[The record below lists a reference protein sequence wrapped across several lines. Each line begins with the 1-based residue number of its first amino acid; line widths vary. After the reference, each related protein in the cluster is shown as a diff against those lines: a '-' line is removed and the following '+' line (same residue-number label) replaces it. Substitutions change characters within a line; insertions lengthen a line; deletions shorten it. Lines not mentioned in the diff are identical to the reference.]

1 MLGSYHGR
9 SITLSTT
16 LNDRHCTRRS
26 RPSIFFT
33 STTISPLTRLVTV
46 RNLDRSTPPTKV
58 PQGRRRQ
65 LECFSAICRGRRP
78 MRAKHQYFYSLIC
91 EHAYWD
97 RRPDSSNRLR
107 PEGIP
112 FSSLTPPTAIFIDP
126 TTLGSSLP
134 FYPDVPFRSCS
145 LFLWVW
151 VCVTHV

>member
-97 RRPDSSNRLR
+97 RRPDSPHLQQSTEAGRHPLQL
-107 PEGIP
+107 
-112 FSSLTPPTAIFIDP
+112 SH
-126 TTLGSSLP
+126 TTHCHIYRSHDLGVQSTLLP
-134 FYPDVPFRSCS
+134 RRSVP
-145 LFLWVW
+145 
-151 VCVTHV
+151 